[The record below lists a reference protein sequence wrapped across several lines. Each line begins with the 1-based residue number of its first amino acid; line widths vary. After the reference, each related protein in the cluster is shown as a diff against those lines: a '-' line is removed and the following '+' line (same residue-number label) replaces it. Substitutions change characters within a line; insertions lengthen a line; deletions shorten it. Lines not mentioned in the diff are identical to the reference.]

1 MHNSK
6 NYYNLLTY
14 RRRKTRVVYVG
25 EVGVGGDNPIRVQSM
40 TIADTMDTAATV
52 KEIVQLVEA
61 GCEIVRVTAPSIH
74 EAENLKNIKAELNRL
89 GVKVPLVADIHFTPN
104 AALIAAEYVEK
115 VRINPGNYADKK
127 KFEQREYTDDEYQRE
142 LERIEERFKPLV
154 LKCKALGR
162 AMRIGT
168 NHGSLSDRIMNRYG
182 DTPEGMVESALE
194 FVRICQKYDYHDLIL
209 SMKSSNPQVAIQA
222 YRLLAARMDE
232 LGMDYPFHL
241 GVTEAGDGEEGRIKS
256 AVGIGSLLEDGIGDT
271 IRVSLTEDSVYEVP
285 VAFQLVKKFNELN
298 RVDSRLKHAG
308 MTERNGALLKLP
320 DPFTYN
326 RRDTIECDL
335 VNHRIGKGH
344 VPRVELTL
352 KSDFHLQE
360 DQAIEEVATMLGN
373 SSNGRLVLLGQASK
387 NGELRCETVHVH
399 PRTPDELRRL
409 SDFQSTWLER
419 GDWVPLAVDVSSL
432 IPMVK
437 NVSMLADRLV
447 LNYESDTSADTVARV
462 VQAAG
467 YNGRPMEWRIQ
478 LHPAGSRGVWQFNEN
493 FLSNAIGKIL
503 DHCAKADYWNIL
515 FSLSNKPEFTAI
527 VRPYRFLAGRLDAL
541 GANLPILLRY
551 SSNASWDEVLLDASA
566 QLGALL
572 CDGIGDAI
580 HIEADAPPKDLL
592 RLSYNILQATRQRIS
607 KTEFISCPSCGRT
620 LFNLQTTTERIKS
633 KTSHLKGVK
642 IAIMGCIVN
651 GPGEMADADFGYV
664 GAGPKKVNLFVGK
677 ECVVRNIPEDE
688 ADARLIELIKSH
700 GKWVEP

>member
-1 MHNSK
+1 MNFEMITFL
-6 NYYNLLTY
+6 NYH
-14 RRRKTRVVYVG
+14 RRKTRVVYVG
-25 EVGVGGDNPIRVQSM
+25 DVGVGGDNPIRVQSM

-74 EAENLKNIKAELNRL
+74 EAENLKNIRAELTRR
-89 GVKVPLVADIHFTPN
+89 GIKVPLVADIHFTPN

-127 KFEQREYTDDEYQRE
+127 KFEQREYSDDEYERE
-142 LERIEERFKPLV
+142 LQRIEVRFKPLV

-162 AMRIGT
+162 SMRIGT

-222 YRLLAARMDE
+222 YRLLAARMDD

-256 AVGIGSLLEDGIGDT
+256 AVGIGALLEDGLGDT

-285 VAFQLVKKFNELN
+285 VAFRLVKKFNELAQ
-298 RVDSRLKHAG
+298 VDSHQKHAG
-308 MTERNGALLKLP
+308 MTAGGDNLNGTPLRLP
-320 DPFTYN
+320 DPFTYK

-335 VNHRIGKGH
+335 IYHRIGKGNLH
-344 VPRVELTL
+344 RVELSLDRDLLHETNR
-352 KSDFHLQE
+352 
-360 DQAIEEVATMLGN
+360 AIDTISPMLGN
-373 SSNGRLVLLGQASK
+373 NGNGRFPIINSRRSES
-387 NGELRCETVHVH
+387 ELKCEAVHIY
-399 PRTPDELRRL
+399 PQTPGDL
-409 SDFQSTWLER
+409 SDLSSLRNELWRR
-419 GDWVPLAVDVSSL
+419 GQYVPFAVDVTSL
-432 IPMVK
+432 IPIL
-437 NVSMLADRLV
+437 NTAPPIADRV
-447 LNYESDTSADTVARV
+447 VFRFRKETCIDDVARV
-462 VQAAG
+462 IQCASQYG
-467 YNGRPMEWRIQ
+467 LPIEWQIEIAFQ
-478 LHPAGSRGVWQFNEN
+478 SDLNSN
-493 FLSNAIGKIL
+493 FLSNVIEKIL
-503 DHCAKADYWNIL
+503 SHCDKADYWNIL
-515 FSLSNKPEFTAI
+515 FSLSGDANGTSVVQA
-527 VRPYRFLAGRLDAL
+527 YRFLAGRLDAL

-551 SSNASWDEVLLDASA
+551 SSDAPWDNVLLDASA
-566 QLGALL
+566 QLGSLL

-580 HIEADAPPKDLL
+580 HIEADAPPENLL

-664 GAGPKKVNLFVGK
+664 GAGPQKVNLFVGK
-677 ECVVRNIPEDE
+677 ECVVRHIPEDD

>member
-1 MHNSK
+1 MSERNTFIS
-6 NYYNLLTY
+6 NLLNY

-25 EVGVGGDNPIRVQSM
+25 DVGVGGDNPIRVQSM

-52 KEIVQLVEA
+52 KEIVQLAEA

-74 EAENLKNIKAELNRL
+74 EAENLKNIKAELHRL
-89 GVKVPLVADIHFTPN
+89 GIKVPLVADIHFTPN

-127 KFEQREYTDDEYQRE
+127 KFEQREYTDAEYQQE
-142 LERIEERFKPLV
+142 LERIEEKFKPLV

-168 NHGSLSDRIMNRYG
+168 NHGSLSDRIMNRFG

-194 FVRICQKYDYHDLIL
+194 FVRICQKYDYHGLIL

-285 VAFQLVKKFNELN
+285 VAYQLVKKYNELN
-298 RVDSRLKHAG
+298 CSANRPLGVNING
-308 MTERNGALLKLP
+308 TEVKLS
-320 DPFTYN
+320 DPFTYT
-326 RRDTIECDL
+326 RRDTLDCDL
-335 VNHRIGKGH
+335 VYHKIGKGH
-344 VPRVELTL
+344 LPRVELTL
-352 KSDFHLQE
+352 AVDWFP
-360 DQAIEEVATMLGN
+360 DDDAAIREVTEMLEKN
-373 SSNGRLVLLGQASK
+373 DNGQLVVLAQVPK
-387 NGELRCETVHVH
+387 HNEFKCETIQVH
-399 PRTPDELRRL
+399 PMTPRELDHLIFFKNNLQSLGYYVPFAVEVTALMPIIKRAVRAADRVVFRFEGNTPDLQLKRLIQSARQFGLPIEWKIPIHAAESGDFEPLWLSQTVEQILR
-409 SDFQSTWLER
+409 
-419 GDWVPLAVDVSSL
+419 VS
-432 IPMVK
+432 
-437 NVSMLADRLV
+437 
-447 LNYESDTSADTVARV
+447 
-462 VQAAG
+462 QA
-467 YNGRPMEWRIQ
+467 
-478 LHPAGSRGVWQFNEN
+478 
-493 FLSNAIGKIL
+493 
-503 DHCAKADYWNIL
+503 ADYWHML
-515 FSLSNKPEFTAI
+515 FSLSNDAKVTSI
-527 VRPYRFLAGRLDAL
+527 VRPYRFLAGRLDVL

-551 SSNASWDEVLLDASA
+551 QSDGAFDDILLDAAA

-580 HIEADAPPKDLL
+580 HIDANAPMKDLL
-592 RLSYNILQATRQRIS
+592 RLSYNILQAARQRIS

-677 ECVVRNIPEDE
+677 ECVARNIPEEIADE
-688 ADARLIELIKSH
+688 RLIELIKSQ